1 MKKSKSREPFWSYQL
16 NTTADLA
23 NLAQFW
29 VEWAGLEELFSW
41 ELQNGS
47 MDFQFFICP
56 GCRIFI
62 LCEIHCYF
70 CPHIFCVNHFSLS
83 QCCFDCWVG
92 SYQDKWWHLCADWLM
107 PQTKDIWIV
116 SKYRCNLRLLKKA
129 KILDSWHQNMSKK
142 IGHWARLEWK
152 KCPVFTTYKGCI
164 NPVCHSNSVFNC
176 KMCFYEQKY
185 WMEIAHCEHT
195 VGI

>member
-1 MKKSKSREPFWSYQL
+1 MCLVSFFASSF
-16 NTTADLA
+16 
-23 NLAQFW
+23 FW
-29 VEWAGLEELFSW
+29 VKEASKLASALYLYGIVWSVFTRAERGVMIRSV
-41 ELQNGS
+41 
-47 MDFQFFICP
+47 IV
-56 GCRIFI
+56 R
-62 LCEIHCYF
+62 F
-70 CPHIFCVNHFSLS
+70 CFG
-83 QCCFDCWVG
+83 FDCWVG

-142 IGHWARLEWK
+142 IGHWIRLEWK

-185 WMEIAHCEHT
+185 WMEIAHCEQQQVFPFYFVEEIANSVQMLNGPQNGT
-195 VGI
+195 KNGCNFPA

>member
-1 MKKSKSREPFWSYQL
+1 MKILGAVLDLPAKQHCQSNPFTSKLGQIGQIGSAVQLVAPKGLAGFW
-16 NTTADLA
+16 
-23 NLAQFW
+23 
-29 VEWAGLEELFSW
+29 
-41 ELQNGS
+41 
-47 MDFQFFICP
+47 FFNCH

-70 CPHIFCVNHFSLS
+70 CPHIFCVYYFSLS

-164 NPVCHSNSVFNC
+164 NPVCHSNSVFTGTPLLRRFLLGRISN
-176 KMCFYEQKY
+176 
-185 WMEIAHCEHT
+185 
-195 VGI
+195 